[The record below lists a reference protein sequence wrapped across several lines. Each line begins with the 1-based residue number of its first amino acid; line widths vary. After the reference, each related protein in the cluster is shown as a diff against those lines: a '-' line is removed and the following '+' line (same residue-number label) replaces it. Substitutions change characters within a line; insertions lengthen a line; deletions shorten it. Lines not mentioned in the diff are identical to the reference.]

1 MERRDFLTMLAAGAG
16 ALAPLGRSAWAAAAP
31 ASRDTRRKLVVVML
45 RGAADGLNIVAP
57 VADPDYAQLRPTI
70 ALAAPGKDD
79 GALDLDGYFGL
90 HPALLPLM
98 PLWRER
104 QLAFVHA
111 CGSPDPTRSHFDA
124 QDYMES
130 ATPGIKSTPDG
141 WMNRLAAAL
150 PGTATPT
157 RTLSIGPVLPRILAG
172 AAPAMNLASLAAAGK
187 AGVLERPAL
196 AGGFDQLYLEHAR
209 FGKAYREGRA
219 ARRDILAAVETQGQ
233 AMMQGQ
239 AITQGAPAGQSNML
253 PDMQPSTSPNTSP
266 NTSTNTPPAAQP
278 GAMSG
283 LQRNLQQ
290 EMLAANNGAP
300 LPGGFPDDAARL
312 ATLMRNDPHIQL
324 AFFALGGWD
333 THAGQGAGTGQLAN
347 RLSPLALGLAQLAKR
362 LGPIFDDTVVV
373 VLSEFGRTAR
383 ENGNRGTDHG
393 HGNAMWLMGGGVAGG
408 KVLGDWRG
416 LSGGALHEGRDLP
429 VTTDFRAV
437 LAQVAEQHLR
447 LDSASLEQVFPGLS
461 GDITAGTTAG
471 GRLALL
477 R

>member
-1 MERRDFLTMLAAGAG
+1 MERRDFLTLLAAGAG
-16 ALAPLGRSAWAAAAP
+16 SMAPLGHAAWAATAP
-31 ASRDTRRKLVVVML
+31 ASQDTRRKLVVVML

-57 VADPDYAQLRPTI
+57 VADPDYAQARPTI

-79 GALDLDGYFGL
+79 GAPDLDGYFGL
-90 HPALLPLM
+90 HPALQPLM

-104 QLAFVHA
+104 KLAFVHA
-111 CGSPDPTRSHFDA
+111 CGSLDPTRSHFDA

-150 PGTATPT
+150 PGTSTPT

-172 AAPAMNLASLAAAGK
+172 AAPAVNLASVASASK

-196 AGGFDQLYLEHAR
+196 ASGFDRLYDGHPR
-209 FGKAYREGRA
+209 YGKAYRDGRE
-219 ARRDILAAVETQGQ
+219 ARREVMAAAEAQ
-233 AMMQGQ
+233 
-239 AITQGAPAGQSNML
+239 PA
-253 PDMQPSTSPNTSP
+253 MQPDTQPGMQSPGQP
-266 NTSTNTPPAAQP
+266 GAQP
-278 GAMSG
+278 GM
-283 LQRNLQQ
+283 QRNLQQ

-300 LPGGFPDDAARL
+300 LPAGFPDDAARL
-312 ATLMRNDPHIQL
+312 ATLMRNDPNIQL

-333 THAGQGAGTGQLAN
+333 THAGQGAGTGQLAG
-347 RLSPLALGLAQLAKR
+347 RLSPLALGLAQFARR
-362 LGPIFDDTVVV
+362 LGPMFDDTVVV
-373 VLSEFGRTAR
+373 VMSEFGRTVR

-393 HGNAMWLMGGGVAGG
+393 HGNAMWVMGGGVAGG

-416 LSGGALHEGRDLP
+416 LSSGALHEGRDVP

-447 LDSASLEQVFPGLS
+447 LDARQLAQVFPGLP
-461 GDITAGTTAG
+461 AGA
-471 GRLALL
+471 RLALL
-477 R
+477 G